1 LSSSRLPLAA
11 LFALAGCGLAGCGFS
26 PLYGAGPDSTA
37 VAQQLDQVEVANI
50 PERTGQL
57 LRQSLQDQL
66 QAAGAPAVQQ
76 YSLNVSY
83 SIAGES
89 VGIQPDTSA
98 SRVRLIATAT
108 WSLTPIGQPGT
119 KLTFGQATTEDA
131 LNVIDEQYFA
141 QDLENNTVDQQ
152 LADEIAAQIT
162 SQVAV
167 YFKTHPGAGSG

>member
-1 LSSSRLPLAA
+1 M
-11 LFALAGCGLAGCGFS
+11 
-26 PLYGAGPDSTA
+26 
-37 VAQQLDQVEVANI
+37 
-50 PERTGQL
+50 
-57 LRQSLQDQL
+57 
-66 QAAGAPAVQQ
+66 QAAGAPAVQH

-89 VGIQPDTSA
+89 VGIQADTSA

-108 WSLTPIGQPGT
+108 WSLTPIGQPGQ

-141 QDLENNTVDQQ
+141 QDMETSTVDQQ

-162 SQVAV
+162 AQVAA